1 MPAALCFQP
10 GGGVVT
16 IKIDIISDTVCPW
29 CYVGKR
35 RLEKALAERP
45 DIAVEVA
52 WRPFQLNPDMPP
64 EGMDRDQYMDTKF
77 GNRGRADS
85 VYRSVGEAGAAEGI
99 DFNFAIMQR
108 VPNTIDSHRLLR
120 WATGDGVQ
128 DAVSEILFRRYFID
142 GADIGDARVLAAAA
156 GEAGMDAAIVG
167 DLLAGDADREAVMGE
182 DQAAR
187 RMGISGVPCFIIDG
201 KYAIMGAQQSS
212 AYHAVLERAL
222 AEAAEATSASLA
234 HK

>member
-1 MPAALCFQP
+1 M
-10 GGGVVT
+10 T

-45 DIAVEVA
+45 DMAVEIA

-64 EGMDRDQYMDTKF
+64 EGMDRDDYMDNKF
-77 GNRGRADS
+77 GNRARADS
-85 VYRSVGEAGAAEGI
+85 IYRSVGEAGVAEGI
-99 DFNFAIMQR
+99 DFKFAAMQR

-120 WATGDGVQ
+120 WAAGAGAGVQ

-182 DQAAR
+182 DEAAR
-187 RMGISGVPCFIIDG
+187 RMGISGVPCFIIEG
-201 KYAIMGAQQSS
+201 KYAIMGAQQPS

-222 AEAAEATSASLA
+222 AESAEATSASLA